1 MAYVDLNPIRAEIA
15 QTPETSDYTSVQTR
29 IAQKTTQADTMAET
43 SSDTAVQPLLKPFN
57 PTTQSLVSIGYDL
70 HDYLELV
77 DYTGR
82 AIRDDKRGF
91 IVQSTPPILQRLGIN
106 PDAWL
111 EAMGPKGIHMA
122 TVLGDTACIEDYI
135 KAHHLR
141 FIAGARRLKGLLQ

>member
-1 MAYVDLNPIRAEIA
+1 MI
-15 QTPETSDYTSVQTR
+15 
-29 IAQKTTQADTMAET
+29 
-43 SSDTAVQPLLKPFN
+43 
-57 PTTQSLVSIGYDL
+57 IGFDL

-77 DYTGR
+77 DYSGR

-91 IVQSTPPILQRLGIN
+91 IVQATPPILQRLGIN

-122 TVLGDTACIEDYI
+122 TVLGDSACIEDCT

-141 FIAGARRLKGLLQ
+141 FIAGARRLKSLLQ